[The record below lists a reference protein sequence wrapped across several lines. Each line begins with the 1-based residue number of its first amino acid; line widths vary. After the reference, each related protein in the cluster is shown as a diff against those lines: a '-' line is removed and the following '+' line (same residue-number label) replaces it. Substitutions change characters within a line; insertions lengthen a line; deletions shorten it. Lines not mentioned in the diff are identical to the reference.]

1 MIIKKDVDSMGSDY
15 MVIARKI
22 LGKDL
27 ADMHHARD
35 AYFVTNDSGKLVGMI
50 CTTPHDRVTLRINAL
65 GVFPRFRKR
74 GTVLSYLKQFLE
86 EANKEGWLGIL
97 GSVEPHFLAMTLK
110 AGFEVVGYRTDS
122 VGNPLIEVLY
132 YGKSV
137 LHPSEGKERDTGEV
151 VNGS

>member
-1 MIIKKDVDSMGSDY
+1 MILKKNVDSMGSDY

-22 LGKDL
+22 LGEVL
-27 ADMHHARD
+27 ANRHSAKD
-35 AYFVTNDSGKLVGMI
+35 AYFVLNDSGELVGMI
-50 CTTPHDRVTLRINAL
+50 CTTPHDQVTLRINAL

-74 GTVLSYLKQFLE
+74 GTVLSYLNQFLE
-86 EANKEGWLGIL
+86 ETDKEGWKGIL
-97 GSVEPHFLAMTLK
+97 GSVEPSFLAMTLK
-110 AGFEVVGYRTDS
+110 AGFKVVGYRTDS